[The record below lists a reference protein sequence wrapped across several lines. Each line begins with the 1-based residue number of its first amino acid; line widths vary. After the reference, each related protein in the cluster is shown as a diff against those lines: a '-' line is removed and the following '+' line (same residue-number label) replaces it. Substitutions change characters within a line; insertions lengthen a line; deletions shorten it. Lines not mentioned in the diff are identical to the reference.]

1 MLRIVRT
8 EDLSDR
14 DHFATHAM
22 KGLLNGCEIT
32 ESDGDDDSINLARM
46 AYRVA
51 DAMLEVRNY
60 SCGTEI
66 VEPAEPE
73 GD

>member
-1 MLRIVRT
+1 MRLVRT
-8 EDLSDR
+8 EELSDR

-22 KGLLNGCEIT
+22 KGLLNGCEMT
-32 ESDGDDDSINLARM
+32 ESYGDDDSINLARM

-60 SCGTEI
+60 SCVAET
-66 VEPAEPE
+66 VEPVDGATP
-73 GD
+73 